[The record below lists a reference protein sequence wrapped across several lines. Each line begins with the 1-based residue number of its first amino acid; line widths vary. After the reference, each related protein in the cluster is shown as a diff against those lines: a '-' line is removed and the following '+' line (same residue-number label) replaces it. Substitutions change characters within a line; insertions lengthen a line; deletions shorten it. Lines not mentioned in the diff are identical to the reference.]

1 MTKYALVAIMAGPV
15 EMSSF
20 IKGVSPVEKPTA
32 AFALSLAG
40 GILILLGGGIMMMFV
55 FDHRFLASMSAMMG
69 VYHGT
74 MGGFGFMIS
83 AMVAL
88 IVLGLLS
95 GVVVLVGAVML
106 NSKPEQRKTWGAII
120 LAFSVVSTFGMGG
133 FFIGAIL
140 GVVGGALAIA

>member
-1 MTKYALVAIMAGPV
+1 M
-15 EMSSF
+15 
-20 IKGVSPVEKPTA
+20 EKPAA

-40 GILILLGGGIMMMFV
+40 GILILLGGGIMTMVV
-55 FDHRFLASMSAMMG
+55 FDHSLLAWMSAMMG
-69 VYHGT
+69 AYHGM
-74 MGGFGFMIS
+74 MGGLGFMIS

-140 GVVGGALAIA
+140 GTVGGALAIA

>member
-1 MTKYALVAIMAGPV
+1 
-15 EMSSF
+15 
-20 IKGVSPVEKPTA
+20 
-32 AFALSLAG
+32 
-40 GILILLGGGIMMMFV
+40 MMFV
-55 FDHRFLASMSAMMG
+55 FDHSLLTWMSAMMG
-69 VYHGT
+69 VYHGM

-120 LAFSVVSTFGMGG
+120 LAFSVVSTFGMEDSS
-133 FFIGAIL
+133 
-140 GVVGGALAIA
+140 